1 VIDFVEAVTPVN
13 SRGTAL
19 FLKASPDSREPA
31 DPAERRP
38 SALMQLA
45 LAAKAGNPRAMQRL
59 LQEVSPRV
67 GRVVRVVLGAE
78 HPDRDDVE
86 QLSLLAFTHALAGFR
101 GECEPSHYAS
111 RIAVRTAVH
120 ARHRFRKQQAR
131 FDDLAELDEPTATS
145 THDDAV
151 AERRKR
157 HVRELLGIIPP
168 DQAEALA
175 LRVALGWSLEE
186 IAAAADTPVNTVRSR
201 LRLAKEALRRKIEAD
216 PSLSEELDVLP

>member
-1 VIDFVEAVTPVN
+1 M
-13 SRGTAL
+13 L
-19 FLKASPDSREPA
+19 
-31 DPAERRP
+31 
-38 SALMQLA
+38 LA
-45 LAAKAGNPRAMQRL
+45 NAARQGNARAMQQL
-59 LQEVSPRV
+59 LQAVAPRV
-67 GRVVRVVLGAE
+67 GRVVRVVLGAD

-86 QLSLLAFTHALAGFR
+86 QLSLLAFTHALGGFR
-101 GECEPSHYAS
+101 GECEPAHYAS

-120 ARHRFRKQQAR
+120 ARHRIRKLQAR
-131 FDDLAELDEPTATS
+131 FDDLAELDEPTAT
-145 THDDAV
+145 TVHDDAL

-186 IAAAADTPVNTVRSR
+186 IAVASATPVNTVRSR

-216 PSLSEELDVLP
+216 PLLSDELEVAP

>member
-1 VIDFVEAVTPVN
+1 M
-13 SRGTAL
+13 L
-19 FLKASPDSREPA
+19 
-31 DPAERRP
+31 
-38 SALMQLA
+38 LA
-45 LAAKAGNPRAMQRL
+45 YAAKEGDPHATQQLLRA
-59 LQEVSPRV
+59 VSPRIE
-67 GRVVRVVLGAE
+67 RVVRVVLGAD

-86 QLSLLAFTHALAGFR
+86 QLSLLAFTQALGGFR
-101 GECEPSHYAS
+101 GECEPAHYAS

-120 ARHRFRKQQAR
+120 ARHRLRKHQAR
-131 FDDLAELDEPTATS
+131 FDDLAEIDEPTATS
-145 THDDAV
+145 THEDAI

-157 HVRELLGIIPP
+157 HVRELLAVIPP

-216 PSLSEELDVLP
+216 PLLSEELEVRS